1 MQKYGEIKGRNPS
14 ESIVEMTNLV
24 LPNDTNQLGNL
35 LGGRLMHWIDIAAA
49 LAAMRHSGKVCVTAS
64 VDVINFFEPIK
75 LGHVVRVLASVN
87 RAFSTSMEIGVKVF
101 REDPLHGVQVHTSS
115 AYLTFVA
122 IDQYGKPLQVP
133 PIIPCNNEDFRRF
146 EEAGIRR
153 EQRLKNR
160 ELLKE
165 ARKKTSE

>member
-1 MQKYGEIKGRNPS
+1 
-14 ESIVEMTNLV
+14 
-24 LPNDTNQLGNL
+24 
-35 LGGRLMHWIDIAAA
+35 
-49 LAAMRHSGKVCVTAS
+49 
-64 VDVINFFEPIK
+64 
-75 LGHVVRVLASVN
+75 
-87 RAFSTSMEIGVKVF
+87 
-101 REDPLHGVQVHTSS
+101 
-115 AYLTFVA
+115 VA

-133 PIIPCNNEDFRRF
+133 PIKPCNNEDSRRF